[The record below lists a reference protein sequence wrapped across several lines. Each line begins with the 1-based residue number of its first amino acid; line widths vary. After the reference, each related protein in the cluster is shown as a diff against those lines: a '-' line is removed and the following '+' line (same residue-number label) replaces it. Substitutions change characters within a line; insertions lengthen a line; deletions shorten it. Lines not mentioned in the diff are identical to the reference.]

1 MGAQIAEAWRAH
13 KGGSK
18 RAAMEAAIALLD
30 QVKIRNPR
38 QVASSYAHEVS
49 GGMGQRVMIAMM
61 LAPDPELL
69 IADEPTSALDATVQ
83 AEILRLIEELVSE
96 RGMGL
101 ILISHDLP
109 LVSHFCDRVAV
120 MYSGRVMEE
129 LKASELLKAQH
140 PYTQG
145 LLNCIP
151 SLTHPRERLPVL
163 NRDAACFGIVGESGS
178 GKSTILRAMA
188 GLNESWE
195 GRIAFAGKDAPLR
208 RTPEFFRQ
216 VQMVFQDP
224 YGSLHP
230 RQTIDRILSELPL
243 VHGMDNIE
251 KRIQQALSDV
261 ALPQAV
267 RFRFPHQLSG
277 GQRQRVAIARALIA
291 DPQVL
296 LLDEPTSALDVSV
309 QAEILNLLQDLRV
322 ARNLTYILVSHNLA
336 VIAHLCPQVGVML
349 NGEMVEQL
357 SAGDLRE
364 GRTKHPHTEELRSL
378 SIRLEEPA

>member
-1 MGAQIAEAWRAH
+1 MIDVENLRIKFGDREVVKGVSFSVE
-13 KGGSK
+13 KGGS
-18 RAAMEAAIALLD
+18 
-30 QVKIRNPR
+30 
-38 QVASSYAHEVS
+38 
-49 GGMGQRVMIAMM
+49 
-61 LAPDPELL
+61 
-69 IADEPTSALDATVQ
+69 
-83 AEILRLIEELVSE
+83 
-96 RGMGL
+96 
-101 ILISHDLP
+101 
-109 LVSHFCDRVAV
+109 
-120 MYSGRVMEE
+120 
-129 LKASELLKAQH
+129 
-140 PYTQG
+140 
-145 LLNCIP
+145 
-151 SLTHPRERLPVL
+151 
-163 NRDAACFGIVGESGS
+163 FGIVGESGS

-195 GRIAFAGKDAPLR
+195 GRIAFAGKDAPLK

-267 RFRFPHQLSG
+267 RFRYPHQLSG

-309 QAEILNLLQDLRV
+309 QAEILNLLHDLRA

-357 SAGDLRE
+357 NAGDLRE